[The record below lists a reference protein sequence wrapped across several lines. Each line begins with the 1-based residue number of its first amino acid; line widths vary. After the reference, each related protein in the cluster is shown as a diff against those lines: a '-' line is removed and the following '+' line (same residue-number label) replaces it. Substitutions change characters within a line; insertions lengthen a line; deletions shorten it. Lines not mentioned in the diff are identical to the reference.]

1 MSTDFSGVT
10 FQRQKISPSDDGLIR
25 RKLLAD
31 GILYGCDMSYSGS
44 TLTMAAGQ
52 LMICGRQIRHPAAQ
66 NWAVV
71 DATSGYARLVL
82 TVDLTRTSTK
92 DTFDQVLDTIE
103 YASSLDGFTALET
116 SDINISG
123 TLYQV
128 VLCVVSL
135 GTGGITGI
143 TDKLQSIEAAGG
155 GLRARVFGETS
166 APLNPKENDIWIK
179 TSVAINGCEL
189 SDKTLPIGWSMPK
202 GFVYVK
208 GDFGGAYEYRDTT
221 GLNLTVPGT
230 HAVTVYARLTSCIQY
245 NGSAWESKDAWIW
258 HGTQWHQFSA
268 TFSARIN
275 VVYPA
280 GSTCTIS
287 NGSNTYTAP
296 STSGYWECDV
306 NSAGTWTVTA
316 TNGPQSASQSVS
328 ITASGQTAGVT
339 LAYDYKIFNAGGA
352 ADYSGG
358 WNAYAY
364 KSQSSGSTPKA
375 PTFSVGSTFN
385 IDLYGQYAYNMGTVF
400 SEAAI
405 DLTKY
410 STLVIEVAS
419 TQTGG
424 DDGGFSCG
432 VCAAK
437 QNNWTPV
444 ATATNVGAGTHSI
457 DISSLSG
464 SYYLSLSL
472 GGVGQG
478 HTAKAVINRIVLK

>member
-10 FQRQKISPSDDGLIR
+10 FQQQKISPSDDGLIR

-31 GILYGCDMSYSGS
+31 GILYGCDMSYSGT

-82 TVDLTRTSTK
+82 TIDLTRTSTK

-103 YASSLDGFTALET
+103 YASSLDGFTALKT

-123 TLYQV
+123 TRYQV

-155 GLRARVFGETS
+155 GGLNLRVLGGTS
-166 APLNPKENDIWIK
+166 APQNPKENDIWIQIDS
-179 TSVAINGCEL
+179 TNFEWAFVAAGASVANRAGRVWIKLGNGNTDEFQILKKSTPAKQVWL
-189 SDKTLPIGWSMPK
+189 SPIGC
-202 GFVYVK
+202 VV
-208 GDFGGAYEYRDTT
+208 GDGSTWRSLNAYLYQNGAW
-221 GLNLTVPGT
+221 V
-230 HAVTVYARLTSCIQY
+230 
-245 NGSAWESKDAWIW
+245 
-258 HGTQWHQFSA
+258 QFSGA
-268 TFSARIN
+268 FSARIN

-287 NGSNTYTAP
+287 NGSKTYTAP
-296 STSGYWECDV
+296 STGGYWECDV
-306 NSAGTWTVTA
+306 DSAGTWTVTA

-339 LAYDYKIFNAGGA
+339 LTYDYKIFNAGGA

-358 WNAYAY
+358 WTIPEPYGSKVESDGIKLY
-364 KSQSSGSTPKA
+364 TVSSWQGCQVFTSA
-375 PTFSVGSTFN
+375 PFDV
-385 IDLYGQYAYNMGTVF
+385 
-400 SEAAI
+400 
-405 DLTKY
+405 TKY
-410 STLVIEVAS
+410 SKLNINVGTYNSPRPEAS
-419 TQTGG
+419 FGVSSGKPNNNMWNG
-424 DDGGFSCG
+424 DFTNKKN
-432 VCAAK
+432 CAAV
-437 QNNWTPV
+437 QSIT
-444 ATATNVGAGTHSI
+444 GAGVISL

-464 SYYLSLSL
+464 NYYFWI
-472 GGVGQG
+472 GQDG
-478 HTAKAVINRIVLK
+478 ATWDGSGFTVVTVWLT

>member
-10 FQRQKISPSDDGLIR
+10 FQQQKISPSDDGLIR

-103 YASSLDGFTALET
+103 YASSLDGFTALEA

-123 TLYQV
+123 TRYQV

-155 GLRARVFGETS
+155 GLRARVFDGTS
-166 APLNPKENDIWIK
+166 EPPNPKENDIWIK

-189 SDKTLPIGWSMPK
+189 SDKTLPISWSMGK
-202 GFVYVK
+202 GFVYMK
-208 GDFGGAYEYRDTT
+208 GDFGGAYDYRNTT

-230 HAVTVYARLTSCIQY
+230 HAVIVYARLTGCIQY
-245 NGSAWESKDAWIW
+245 NGSTWESKDAWIW

-268 TFSARIN
+268 AFSARIN

-287 NGSNTYTAP
+287 NGSKTYTAP
-296 STSGYWECDV
+296 STGGYWECDV
-306 NSAGTWTVTA
+306 DSAGTWTVTA

-339 LAYDYKIFNAGGA
+339 LSYTLYLYKAGDWREA
-352 ADYSGG
+352 VTGG
-358 WNAYAY
+358 WTAYA
-364 KSQSSGSTPKA
+364 KSSTSSDGQASMPAVTYNSDNVVVSVQSQ
-375 PTFSVGSTFN
+375 
-385 IDLYGQYAYNMGTVF
+385 YGYPAGMYCTNKKV
-400 SEAAI
+400 

-410 STLVIEVAS
+410 STLKLDGLCSVDRAYITVWSAIGNYTQDNIVANA
-419 TQTGG
+419 Q
-424 DDGGFSCG
+424 F
-432 VCAAK
+432 
-437 QNNWTPV
+437 
-444 ATATNVGAGTHSI
+444 TNRSRGTVTL

-464 SYYLSLSL
+464 EFYVGFKFL
-472 GGVGQG
+472 GSQASPAM
-478 HTAKAVINRIVLK
+478 TMYNLYAE

>member
-10 FQRQKISPSDDGLIR
+10 FQQQKISPSDDGLIR

-123 TLYQV
+123 TRYQV

-155 GLRARVFGETS
+155 GGLNLRVLGGTS
-166 APLNPKENDIWIK
+166 APQNPKENDIWLQ
-179 TSVAINGCEL
+179 TNVAINVAEL
-189 SDKTLPIGWSMPK
+189 FPITPTWQVAEGH
-202 GFVYVK
+202 VYIQ
-208 GDFGGAYEYRDTT
+208 
-221 GLNLTVPGT
+221 TVPATGGDLPNFN
-230 HAVTVYARLTSCIQY
+230 VTKLT
-245 NGSAWESKDAWIW
+245 GSAKDIYLWLQLSGAVQQISGTWVRLNGWIY
-258 HGTQWHQFSA
+258 HGSQWHQFSSA
-268 TFSARIN
+268 FSARIN
-275 VVYPA
+275 VAYPA

-287 NGSNTYTAP
+287 NGSKTYTAP
-296 STSGYWECDV
+296 STGGYWECDV
-306 NSAGTWTVTA
+306 DSAGTWTVTA

-339 LAYDYKIFNAGGA
+339 LTYDYKIFNAGGA
-352 ADYSGG
+352 VDYSGG
-358 WNAYAY
+358 WTIPESY
-364 KSQSSGSTPKA
+364 GSKVESDGIKLYTAASWQGCQVFTSA
-375 PTFSVGSTFN
+375 PFDV
-385 IDLYGQYAYNMGTVF
+385 
-400 SEAAI
+400 
-405 DLTKY
+405 TKY
-410 STLVIEVAS
+410 SKLNINVSAYNTARPEAS
-419 TQTGG
+419 
-424 DDGGFSCG
+424 FG
-432 VCAAK
+432 VSSGKPNNNMWNNDFTNKKNCAAV
-437 QNNWTPV
+437 QSIT
-444 ATATNVGAGTHSI
+444 GTGVISL

-464 SYYLSLSL
+464 NYYFWI
-472 GGVGQG
+472 GQDG
-478 HTAKAVINRIVLK
+478 ATWNGSGFTVVTVWLT